1 MTELET
7 SYNVARNLITSV
19 EEGRLDVTAA
29 IVRCG
34 KLLKGS
40 LDADVRLFWVDV
52 REDLLTRW
60 KEANSAL

>member
-7 SYNVARNLITSV
+7 SYNVARNLVASV

-40 LDADVRLFWVDV
+40 LDIEAKLFWIDV

-60 KEANSAL
+60 KKAHSAF

>member
-7 SYNVARNLITSV
+7 SYKISRNLIESV
-19 EEGRLDVTAA
+19 ENNRLDVTTA

-40 LDADVRLFWVDV
+40 LDIEAKLFWLDV